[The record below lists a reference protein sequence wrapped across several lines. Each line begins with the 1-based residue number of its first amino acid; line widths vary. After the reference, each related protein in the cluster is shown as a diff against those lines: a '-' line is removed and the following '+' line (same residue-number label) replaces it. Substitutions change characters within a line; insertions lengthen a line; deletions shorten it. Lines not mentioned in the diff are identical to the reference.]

1 MMNIR
6 NLIDLKVRVF
16 SHKCQDI
23 NILQDKAIRVVYIQ
37 TNWMTREEIVK
48 ETTTIYIIL
57 MGNITFFKG
66 EEQMLLILKKCDI

>member
-1 MMNIR
+1 MPR
-6 NLIDLKVRVF
+6 
-16 SHKCQDI
+16 HI

-37 TNWMTREEIVK
+37 TNWVTREEILK

-66 EEQMLLILKKCDI
+66 EEQSC